1 MKRERHLKMFDGICF
16 GMKKKPVT
24 EQFGNGFTTHFT
36 WDDGEVIQGCGWTK
50 EESMQDFE
58 DAICVKYEG
67 WGL

>member
-1 MKRERHLKMFDGICF
+1 MKRERHLKMFDGICTMV
-16 GMKKKPVT
+16 GRKPTT

-36 WDDGEVIQGCGWTK
+36 WDSGDVTK
-50 EESMQDFE
+50 GYGLTEKDSIQDFE